1 MGEEFEIQRTDNR
14 FSGYQKE
21 WKDYLETIEK
31 EIEEEI
37 KEEDIQIVIHI
48 SKNPSEEEVRR
59 VEFYKN
65 FIIRQGHKNVIVEE
79 VDDVTE

>member
-1 MGEEFEIQRTDNR
+1 MSEEIEIQRTDNR

-21 WKDYLETIEK
+21 WWEDYLETD
-31 EIEEEI
+31 EEDI

-65 FIIRQGHKNVIVEE
+65 IIINQGHKNVIVEE
-79 VDDVTE
+79 VEE

>member
-21 WKDYLETIEK
+21 WEDYLKTLETD
-31 EIEEEI
+31 EEDI

-79 VDDVTE
+79 GDYVTK